1 MKELNG
7 FDFQQISV
15 SEVKKILKEK
25 HVKTVVNVGTISPII
40 D

>member
-1 MKELNG
+1 MKELNS

-15 SEVKKILKEK
+15 SEVKKLLKEK
-25 HVKTVVNVGTISPII
+25 HVKKVVNVVTISPII